1 MTTAGGEV
9 LTWGGS
15 PRRRM
20 LAWRPARSQLT
31 VAGLAALTAAVYLW
45 ALGAGGEANG
55 YYAAAVRSGS
65 LSWKAF
71 FFGSLD
77 PGNFITVDKPPLA
90 LWVQVL
96 AVRAFGF
103 GTWAFL
109 VPQALAGV
117 GSVLILHHLVRRWMG
132 DTAALLAAL
141 ALAITPVAVLMFRYN
156 NPDALLTFLCLAA
169 AWALWSAVETGRTR
183 GLVLAGALLG
193 LAFNTKLV
201 QAWLVVPA
209 FALAYA
215 VAGPPPRLGRRLGQL
230 GAGLAAL
237 LASSFWWI
245 AAVTVWPA
253 SARPYI
259 GGTAD
264 NSVLDLLFGYNGIG
278 RVAGG
283 EGNPTAGAPGGAHGG
298 RYGGSPGPLRLFDG
312 VIGGQVSWLLPLA
325 VAGLVA
331 GLWLAR
337 GAPRTDRTRAGWLL
351 WGGWTATCAAVFSQ
365 ARGIF
370 HPYYTV
376 QLAPGIAAL
385 AGAGGVALWR
395 LGRAHGRLR
404 WALPATVALTA
415 AWGVALLARTPGY
428 QPALLVLVPMAAA
441 VGLALGGARRWP
453 PAAAALATVALLAG
467 PAAYAVTTVDTHVTG
482 STPMAGPVGPR
493 SSRPEPTAHELAPLI
508 RFLETHRGHTRYL
521 LATFGSQAS
530 DPVIAYTGEP
540 VMTIGGFKGLD
551 PVPTLPRLRRMVEDG
566 TVRYVLVGGT
576 TQAPLRAWV
585 EAHGTVVD
593 PHRYAG
599 RTDGARALYDLRA
612 AAISQIP
619 TGVCWHYPGGYTV
632 ANPVN
637 EGNAPCSCP
646 TRSSTTS
653 ASACGGPRARCRPSS
668 GC

>member
-9 LTWGGS
+9 LPWCRP

-31 VAGLAALTAAVYLW
+31 VTGLAVLTAALYLW

-55 YYAAAVRSGS
+55 YYTAAVRSGS

-141 ALAITPVAVLMFRYN
+141 ALAVTPVAVLMFRYN

-183 GLVLAGALLG
+183 GLVLAGVLLG
-193 LAFNTKLV
+193 LGFNTKLV

-209 FALAYA
+209 FALVYA
-215 VAGPPPRLGRRLGQL
+215 AAGPPPGLGRRLGQL
-230 GAGLAAL
+230 GAALAAL
-237 LASSFWWI
+237 LVSSFWWI

-253 SARPYI
+253 SARPYV

-283 EGNPTAGAPGGAHGG
+283 EGNPTAGLPGGAQGG

-325 VAGLVA
+325 VVGLVA

-337 GAPRTDRTRAGWLL
+337 GAPRTDRARAGWLL

-385 AGAGGVALWR
+385 AGAGAVALWQA
-395 LGRAHGRLR
+395 GRAHPRLR
-404 WALPATVALTA
+404 WALPAAVALSA
-415 AWGVALLARTPGY
+415 AWSVALLARTPGY
-428 QPALLVLVPMAAA
+428 QPALRVLVPAALAAA
-441 VGLALGGARRWP
+441 AGLASGGARRWRL
-453 PAAAALATVALLAG
+453 AAAALATVALLAG

-482 STPMAGPVGPR
+482 ATPMAGPAGPR
-493 SSRPEPTAHELAPLI
+493 SSRPEPTAHQLGPLI
-508 RFLETHRGHTRYL
+508 RFLESHRGHTRYL

-530 DPVIAYTGEP
+530 DPVITYTGQQ

-551 PVPTLPRLRRMVEDG
+551 PAPTLPHLRRMAEDG
-566 TVRYVLVGGT
+566 TVRFVLLGGDG
-576 TQAPLRAWV
+576 QGPLQAWV
-585 EAHGTVVD
+585 AAHGTAVD
-593 PHRYAG
+593 PRRYAAHPG
-599 RTDGARALYDLRA
+599 TRSLYDLRDA
-612 AAISQIP
+612 MPSP
-619 TGVCWHYPGGYTV
+619 S
-632 ANPVN
+632 
-637 EGNAPCSCP
+637 APP
-646 TRSSTTS
+646 P
-653 ASACGGPRARCRPSS
+653 APRATSTP
-668 GC
+668 

>member
-9 LTWGGS
+9 LPSGWS
-15 PRRRM
+15 ARRRM

-31 VAGLAALTAAVYLW
+31 VAGLAALTAALYLW

-77 PGNFITVDKPPLA
+77 PGSFITVDKPPLA

-103 GTWAFL
+103 STWAFL

-132 DTAALLAAL
+132 DIAGLLAAL
-141 ALAITPVAVLMFRYN
+141 ALAVTPVAVLMFRYN

-183 GLVLAGALLG
+183 GLVLAGVLLG

-215 VAGPPPRLGRRLGQL
+215 AAGPPPRLGRRLAQL

-259 GGTAD
+259 GGTTD

-283 EGNPTAGAPGGAHGG
+283 AGNPTAGLPGGASGG

-325 VAGLVA
+325 VAGLAA
-331 GLWLAR
+331 GLWLTR
-337 GAPRTDRTRAGWLL
+337 GAPRPDRTRAGWLL

-385 AGAGGVALWR
+385 AGAGAVALWR
-395 LGRAHGRLR
+395 LGRARPRSR

-428 QPALLVLVPMAAA
+428 QPALLVLVPPAALAAA
-441 VGLALGGARRWP
+441 LGLALGGAPRWRP
-453 PAAAALATVALLAG
+453 AAALATAALLAG
-467 PAAYAVTTVDTHVTG
+467 PVAYAVTTVDTHVTG
-482 STPMAGPVGPR
+482 STPMAGPAGPR
-493 SSRPEPTAHELAPLI
+493 SSRPEPTAHQLAPLI
-508 RFLETHRGHTRYL
+508 RFLETHRGRAPYL

-530 DPVIAYTGEP
+530 DPVITYTGQP

-551 PVPTLPRLRRMVEDG
+551 PVPTLPGLRRMAEDG
-566 TVRYVLVGGT
+566 TVRYVLLGGDR
-576 TQAPLRAWV
+576 QGKLQAWV
-585 EAHGTVVD
+585 TTHGTAVD

-599 RTDGARALYDLRA
+599 PTDGARALYDLRA
-612 AAISQIP
+612 AP
-619 TGVCWHYPGGYTV
+619 PPG
-632 ANPVN
+632 P
-637 EGNAPCSCP
+637 
-646 TRSSTTS
+646 
-653 ASACGGPRARCRPSS
+653 GPRSAP
-668 GC
+668 